1 MIKNNVIYAQIYVIQ
16 NVIIRLTK
24 HLPQNISAIWVVF
37 TWSAIYL

>member
-1 MIKNNVIYAQIYVIQ
+1 MTKNNFIYAQIYVIQ

-24 HLPQNISAIWVVF
+24 HLPQNISEIWVEV